1 MDRFIKSKVISFLT
15 KGSVISHLFHI
26 SLSFTNQIL
35 VNGKRL
41 FNHIQQSAYT
51 KTIIDNI
58 KLFKNILYV
67 KI

>member
-1 MDRFIKSKVISFLT
+1 MYRFIKSKVRSFLT

-26 SLSFTNQIL
+26 ALSFTKSNLSQWL
-35 VNGKRL
+35 AT